1 MNIILLLKELWQKR
15 RLVAAAAG
23 FAVLVAAVL
32 VYDVSLFPPSLSKQ
46 DHHEA
51 RGSMEIL
58 VDSAVSPIGDVRRQ
72 LTPLSER
79 AGIFARYVAGGE
91 VVADIAKENGI
102 PAKEI
107 QVAGPIAMPGAAP
120 GSEEPPPFIHP
131 YGVEIAQHDTLP
143 ILDVATR
150 APTVAEA
157 RDLAAAVPAALRRI
171 VSGIQQRQQVPQ
183 RKRVTFRALG
193 PAQATVAKEALGAKV
208 ALMIFLVVF
217 VLLILLILGLPRF
230 RDAWR
235 AADLKQHRPHE
246 PHEPVRA
253 VQSVPPRSLVD
264 LGGAHALAAE
274 GVAERAEPRRDN
286 DG

>member
-15 RLVAAAAG
+15 RLVAGAAG

-91 VVADIAKENGI
+91 VVTDIAKETGI
-102 PAKEI
+102 PAKQI
-107 QVAGPIAMPGAAP
+107 QVAGPIAVPGAAP
-120 GSEEPPPFIHP
+120 GSEEPAPFIHP
-131 YGVEIAQHDTLP
+131 YGIEIAQHATLP

-171 VSGIQQRQQVPQ
+171 VSGIQQRQ
-183 RKRVTFRALG
+183 AG
-193 PAQATVAKEALGAKV
+193 AAAQAGDLPGARPGPGDGGQGSPGGQGR
-208 ALMIFLVVF
+208 ADD
-217 VLLILLILGLPRF
+217 LPRCL
-230 RDAWR
+230 RTADPADPR
-235 AADLKQHRPHE
+235 TAALQGR
-246 PHEPVRA
+246 
-253 VQSVPPRSLVD
+253 
-264 LGGAHALAAE
+264 LAS
-274 GVAERAEPRRDN
+274 R
-286 DG
+286 

>member
-1 MNIILLLKELWQKR
+1 VNIILLLKELWKKR
-15 RLVAAAAG
+15 LLVAGAAAFAALVAA
-23 FAVLVAAVL
+23 LV
-32 VYDVSLFPPSLSKQ
+32 VYDIGFFPPSLSKQ

-91 VVADIAKENGI
+91 VIADIAKETGL
-102 PAKEI
+102 PAKQI

-120 GSEEPPPFIHP
+120 GSEEQAPFIRP
-131 YGVEIAQHDTLP
+131 YGIEIAQHDLLP

-150 APTVAEA
+150 APTSGEA

-208 ALMIFLVVF
+208 ALMIFLVLF

-235 AADLKQHRPHE
+235 AADVNAPEQ

-253 VQSVPPRSLVD
+253 VQPLRTRPLVD
-264 LGGAHALAAE
+264 VDGAHALAAAE
-274 GVAERAEPRRDN
+274 EVAERAEPRRDD